1 VKAVATSAVCGVF
14 IAVAAALTYGQLN
27 NPHTM
32 PAHSLGY
39 VYLPAALGVALTSM
53 LSAPL
58 GARWAHQLPANTL
71 KQLFAFFLLVMALL
85 LMLKS

>member
-1 VKAVATSAVCGVF
+1 
-14 IAVAAALTYGQLN
+14 
-27 NPHTM
+27 
-32 PAHSLGY
+32 
-39 VYLPAALGVALTSM
+39 M